1 MNCKK
6 PYRGCSVAIASTRQD
21 GFIVMWFY
29 VREHGSCSGLKRL
42 RRLGQGLKSHSTDC
56 T

>member
-6 PYRGCSVAIASTRQD
+6 TFCGCSVAIASTRQD

-29 VREHGSCSGLKRL
+29 VREHSKAKPVVVLV
-42 RRLGQGLKSHSTDC
+42 
-56 T
+56 